1 LQQDYYRHEEDDKAM
16 ISDKLKRQVNTT
28 DVGHLRISMIG
39 MILSNNTTGLDV
51 RINLTPKFPGRPVF
65 CTQTFIVYL
74 IQHPATIVQFNDV
87 HSEVLRVILDK

>member
-1 LQQDYYRHEEDDKAM
+1 MRQDYYRHEEYDTAMMDDK
-16 ISDKLKRQVNTT
+16 LNRQVNTA
-28 DVGHLRISMIG
+28 DVDHLRIG
-39 MILSNNTTGLDV
+39 MILSNDTTGLDV

-87 HSEVLRVILDK
+87 HSEVIRV